1 MTRRMF
7 LLATIRTNVI
17 NDSLL
22 ALPTTAAKTRAQR
35 PAVSLVGFPV
45 TSLAGSVTI
54 VRLVTTGTA
63 LQFPVTSTR
72 RANSVGN
79 DQYDVHVSINHIVC
93 KSACAVYEQ
102 MLRMLRNA
110 CRTFNPALHIPACA
124 ASRSFESKLFPR
136 KPTQAHDLHAC
147 INWLR
152 IEQCK
157 KRINRFRAYTCNGR
171 RTLHAGMN
179 TNRRTPSP

>member
-45 TSLAGSVTI
+45 TSLAGSVAI

-72 RANSVGN
+72 RANSIGN

-110 CRTFNPALHIPACA
+110 CRTFDPTLHIPACA
-124 ASRSFESKLFPR
+124 ASRRSFESKLFPG
-136 KPTQAHDLHAC
+136 KPTHPHDLHAC
-147 INWLR
+147 INGCGLSNVKNELTYLGLTR
-152 IEQCK
+152 VTADT
-157 KRINRFRAYTCNGR
+157 RYTR
-171 RTLHAGMN
+171 E
-179 TNRRTPSP
+179 